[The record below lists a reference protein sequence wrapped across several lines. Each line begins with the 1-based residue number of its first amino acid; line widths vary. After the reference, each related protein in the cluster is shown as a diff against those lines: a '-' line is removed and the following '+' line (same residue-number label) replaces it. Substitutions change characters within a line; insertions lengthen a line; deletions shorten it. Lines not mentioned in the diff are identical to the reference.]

1 MLTFVRSHR
10 HRSYLLPG
18 LSHDV
23 EAAQKAERMQ
33 LRREE
38 LEKSI
43 KTESFY
49 NWKAMQKE
57 KYPESLLTTDP
68 VW

>member
-1 MLTFVRSHR
+1 M
-10 HRSYLLPG
+10 PG

-23 EAAQKAERMQ
+23 ETAQQAERMQ

-38 LEKSI
+38 LEKAI

-49 NWKAMQKE
+49 DWQATQKE
-57 KYPESLLTTDP
+57 KYPDSLLTTDP
-68 VW
+68 VWWV

>member
-1 MLTFVRSHR
+1 LS
-10 HRSYLLPG
+10 G

-23 EAAQKAERMQ
+23 EAAQRAERMQ

-38 LEKSI
+38 LEKCI
-43 KTESFY
+43 KTEYFY
-49 NWKAMQKE
+49 DWQAMQKE
-57 KYPESLLTTDP
+57 KYPDSLLTTDP

>member
-1 MLTFVRSHR
+1 
-10 HRSYLLPG
+10 LPG